1 MYTVTVK
8 TVKDGTTETHEID
21 LPTLTQASKYITAM
35 ALMYT
40 VIDSWVTRT

>member
-1 MYTVTVK
+1 MYVTTIK
-8 TVKDGTTETHEID
+8 TVKDGIVETHEID

-40 VIDSWVTRT
+40 VIDSWVTKT